1 MRELKQSCGA
11 MGEEELGK
19 MSVALLNCQSQ
30 AENRPTFTCTLD
42 MVSLCLARLSI
53 ARGNEIQCVNISPSE
68 AFRSLILSFE
78 RRGLVSLS
86 PDTG

>member
-1 MRELKQSCGA
+1 
-11 MGEEELGK
+11 

-68 AFRSLILSFE
+68 AFRSLILSSE